1 MNNDFGII
9 KIDADY
15 DFDVDFGDI
24 FYCKCPFCEDENIVS
39 VEYLNPIRVCEH
51 FSGFDPQDRTFL
63 FIANSDISDDLDE
76 DIILDE
82 EDFDD
87 LSSF

>member
-1 MNNDFGII
+1 MDENFGII
-9 KIDADY
+9 KINADY
-15 DFDVDFGDI
+15 DFDVNFGDI

-39 VEYLNPIRVCEH
+39 LEYLNPICVCEH
-51 FSGFDPQDRTFL
+51 FSGFDPHDRTFL
-63 FIANSDISDDLDE
+63 FIANADTDDLDE
-76 DIILDE
+76 NIILDE